1 MPIFAGMRR
10 FLLRVQYALQGWAS
24 FFRHETH
31 GQIQAAISIVV
42 LLAGLFFGISRTEW
56 IAVLFCI
63 ALVLSLEMLNTA
75 LEKLAD
81 QTHPERHP
89 QIGLVKDV
97 AAGAVLWAAIL
108 SVVVGAIVFWPY
120 LTQWLSPTT
129 TG

>member
-1 MPIFAGMRR
+1 MT
-10 FLLRVQYALQGWAS
+10 RVRYALQGWAA
-24 FFRHETH
+24 FFLHETH
-31 GQIQAAISIVV
+31 GQVQAVIAV
-42 LLAGLFFGISRTEW
+42 LVLVAGLFFGISRTEW

-63 ALVLSLEMLNTA
+63 ALVLSLEMVNTA

-97 AAGAVLWAAIL
+97 AAGAVLWASLI
-108 SVVVGAIVFWPY
+108 SVLVGALVFWPY
-120 LTQWLSPTT
+120 LAQMLSLTT

>member
-1 MPIFAGMRR
+1 MRR
-10 FLLRVQYALQGWAS
+10 FMTRVRYALQGWAA

-31 GQIQAAISIVV
+31 GQVQAVIAV
-42 LLAGLFFGISRTEW
+42 LVLVAGLFFGISRTEW

-63 ALVLSLEMLNTA
+63 ALVLSLEMVNTA

-97 AAGAVLWAAIL
+97 AAGAVLWASLI
-108 SVVVGAIVFWPY
+108 SVLVGALVFWPY
-120 LTQWLSPTT
+120 LAQMLSLTT